1 MLRHIQRGAVPM
13 AVETLWTENWPG
25 TVATRSRQRTVG
37 AAMSTGRM
45 KSIVL
50 SAIFLLSTA
59 NINAEQ
65 YRGAGGQIE
74 AYGSIGGL
82 YIAGIK
88 AAEKCGTYPALRSR
102 AKAVSEIYL
111 RNNKPVYD
119 QATKQIERLAE
130 ANGGIKERQRLNDEF
145 RKAYAG
151 LEKELHRQINDLAR
165 SERSCQ
171 QVLANLEDGLW
182 DLKVKA
188 TSELQLLS
196 VVYQQ
201 GIDEYPPA
209 LIKGILEG
217 CIDGQKRAL
226 QQQGLAYTENE
237 DLVRQYCHC
246 MAPLTAD
253 IPSTSDGRAKLMD
266 GDQRIKARVQKLEMI
281 CLDGLKNGRRF
292 AP

>member
-1 MLRHIQRGAVPM
+1 
-13 AVETLWTENWPG
+13 
-25 TVATRSRQRTVG
+25 
-37 AAMSTGRM
+37 MSIGRM
-45 KSIVL
+45 KNFVL
-50 SAIFLLSTA
+50 VAIFLMSTA

-65 YRGAGGQIE
+65 YRGVGGQIE
-74 AYGSIGGL
+74 AYGTIGGL
-82 YIAGIK
+82 YTAGLK
-88 AAEKCGTYPALRSR
+88 AAEKCGSYPALRPR

-111 RNNKPVYD
+111 KNNKPVYD

-130 ANGGIKERQRLNDEF
+130 ANGGIKERQRLNDEV
-145 RKAYAG
+145 RKAYGG
-151 LEKELHRQINDLAR
+151 LEDELNKQINDLAR

-188 TSELQLLS
+188 GNQLQLLS

-201 GIDEYPPA
+201 GIGEYPSA
-209 LIKGILEG
+209 LINGIIEG

-226 QQQGLAYTENE
+226 QQQGLTYTGNE
-237 DLVRQYCHC
+237 EFVRQYCYC

-253 IPSTSDGRAKLMD
+253 IASTSDGRARLMD
-266 GDQRIKARVQKLEMI
+266 GDQKIKARVQKLETI
-281 CLDGLKNGRRF
+281 CLDGLKNGRHF